1 MLAKG
6 SFVDF
11 SVTVWMGWAGTGWI
25 PSRDSRDTWGH
36 GEGVSFGSACTC

>member
-11 SVTVWMGWAGTGWI
+11 SVTVWMGWAGMGWI
-25 PSRDSRDTWGH
+25 RRAIRGTRGA
-36 GEGVSFGSACTC
+36 G